1 MTQST
6 STSEC
11 GDPVEPD
18 ALVRAGCAAAGR
30 GHIRE
35 ALRLFG
41 AAALAGDGAA
51 QLNLGN
57 TYMQLGRR
65 SDAAEAFAAALAAG
79 EEGAAYGLGRALEDM
94 GRADAALEAYQQ
106 AWAEGDAKG
115 AIGASWILSDR
126 GHRIESFELLRAAV
140 ERGSDLAAGVLGV
153 RLWEEERAR
162 EAEGLLSRALS
173 LYPPTRPPLA
183 EMYLEQGRAAEAL
196 AVLREGTEALEV
208 ECFLPM
214 GNLLYEVADNCEAA
228 EAAYRMGLSLGDA
241 NCRLNLAL
249 LLRATDREAEGMTLL
264 LAAVEAGD
272 ELARKHMEME

>member
-1 MTQST
+1 MTQSA

-18 ALVRAGCAAAGR
+18 ALVRAGCAAADR
-30 GHIRE
+30 GHLRE

-65 SDAAEAFAAALAAG
+65 ADAVEAFGAALAAG
-79 EEGAAYGLGRALEDM
+79 EPGAAYSLGRALEDV
-94 GRADAALEAYQQ
+94 GDVDAAFGAYQQ

-126 GHRIESFELLRAAV
+126 GHRIESFDLLREAV
-140 ERGSDLAAGVLGV
+140 EGGSDLAAGVLGV

-162 EAEGLLSRALS
+162 EAEGLLHRGLT

-183 EMYLEQGRAAEAL
+183 DMYLEQGRAAEAL
-196 AVLREGTEALEV
+196 AVLREGTPEGERGMSGGLRLYSISRCLRASSSPASTAARSRARPSCSRWVARSRSARFSRQFASPRLR
-208 ECFLPM
+208 PM
-214 GNLLYEVADNCEAA
+214 RYAA
-228 EAAYRMGLSLGDA
+228 SAAS
-241 NCRLNLAL
+241 AL
-249 LLRATDREAEGMTLL
+249 LATS
-264 LAAVEAGD
+264 
-272 ELARKHMEME
+272 

>member
-1 MTQST
+1 MTQSA

-18 ALVRAGCAAAGR
+18 ALVRAGCEAADR
-30 GHIRE
+30 GHLRE
-35 ALRLFG
+35 ALRLFE
-41 AAALAGDGAA
+41 AAALVGDGAA

-65 SDAAEAFAAALAAG
+65 ADAAEAFRAALAAG
-79 EEGAAYGLGRALEDM
+79 EPGAAYCLGRALEDL
-94 GRADAALEAYQQ
+94 GEVEAAFEAYQR
-106 AWAEGDAKG
+106 AWADGDAKG
-115 AIGASWILSDR
+115 AIGASWILGDR
-126 GHRIESFELLRAAV
+126 GRRIESFDLLRAAV
-140 ERGSDLAAGVLGV
+140 EAGSDLAAGVLGV

-162 EAEGLLSRALS
+162 EAEGLLARGLT

-196 AVLREGTEALEV
+196 AVLREGTQALEV

-214 GNLLYEVADNCEAA
+214 GNLLYEVADNSEAA

-249 LLRATDREAEGMTLL
+249 LLRATNREAEGMALL
-264 LAAVEAGD
+264 VAAVEAGD
-272 ELARKHMEME
+272 ELARKHMDME